1 MAESG
6 GKEIILG
13 MAHRGRLNVQAN
25 ILQRPY
31 EDILSEFE
39 SCYNPEE
46 LVGAGDVKYH
56 NGYLA
61 NLKTANNQ
69 PLRIFLMNN
78 PSHLEAVDPVVE
90 GFSRARQDLIGGKSS
105 ARVLPLLIHGYH

>member
-1 MAESG
+1 
-6 GKEIILG
+6 

-31 EDILSEFE
+31 EDIFSEFE

-46 LVGAGDVKYH
+46 VVGAGDVKYH

-61 NLKTANNQ
+61 DLKTANQ
-69 PLRIFLMNN
+69 PAAHLLMNN
-78 PSHLEAVDPVVE
+78 PSHLEAVNPVVE
-90 GFSRARQDLIGGKSS
+90 GFAVPGRI
-105 ARVLPLLIHGYH
+105 